1 VVLAYLY
8 GSTAA
13 GQATP
18 LSDVDIALIAEDHV
32 PLEQQWKMD
41 LRIESLLVE
50 QTGIRNAEVRV
61 INTAPLALRGQV
73 ACKGILLY
81 CTDDEARVRFET
93 ATRDEYFDYLP
104 IARQLR
110 EAFFADIR
118 ERGLHG

>member
-1 VVLAYLY
+1 M
-8 GSTAA
+8 
-13 GQATP
+13 
-18 LSDVDIALIAEDHV
+18 DIALIAEDHV

-81 CTDDEARVRFET
+81 CTDDEARVRFEA